1 MNQVR
6 RASEQPPGQQQ
17 WPKLILRRTDQ
28 AVSAVFIAVSLVA
41 IVGWCLFQSR
51 LRSRLIDIE
60 QAPPVAVD
68 FKIDINAADWP
79 ELALLPGVGPQLGK
93 RIVAHREA
101 NGPFRAIEDLD
112 RVRGI
117 GSLTLERIKP
127 YLLPLPDL
135 EGTAETG
142 REPNGTLD

>member
-1 MNQVR
+1 MV
-6 RASEQPPGQQQ
+6 
-17 WPKLILRRTDQ
+17 
-28 AVSAVFIAVSLVA
+28 VVSLVA

-51 LRSRLIDIE
+51 LRSRLIDIDR
-60 QAPPVAVD
+60 APPVAVD

-117 GSLTLERIKP
+117 GSLTLERIRP
-127 YLLPLPDL
+127 YLLPLPHP
-135 EGTAETG
+135 EATAIEIA
-142 REPNGTLD
+142 ESSPSAEAN